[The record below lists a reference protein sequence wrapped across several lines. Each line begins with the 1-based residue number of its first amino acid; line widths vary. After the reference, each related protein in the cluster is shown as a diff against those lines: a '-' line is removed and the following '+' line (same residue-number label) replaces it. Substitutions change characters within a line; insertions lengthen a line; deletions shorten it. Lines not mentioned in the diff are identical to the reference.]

1 MSNSNKLS
9 ICFATLLLSGY
20 VLGHVRYT
28 GETAST
34 LTSEEIRRMVV
45 EISTPIDD
53 VVSTTYETTTLTSD
67 IHTLIT
73 STSELIESYVMTAA
87 STTTSNETT
96 TTSTTTT
103 EETTTT
109 TTEETTTTTT
119 TTTTTEES
127 TTTTTTTTNT
137 TTKKKT
143 TTIETT
149 TTELT
154 TEETATIDPDDYY
167 NIPIT
172 ESERIMLT
180 NLVAHEYGANWI
192 STAEKAKIV
201 MVVMNRVNSKNF
213 PNDIH
218 KVILQKGQFCNMPD
232 NRYIKQVTQDC
243 IEAVYY
249 YFNHVND
256 YSTNLFFY
264 YGDGFKNTFRE
275 HY

>member
-9 ICFATLLLSGY
+9 ICFATLLLSGF
-20 VLGHVRYT
+20 VLGHVRYS
-28 GETAST
+28 GETVST

-45 EISTPIDD
+45 EISAPVTD
-53 VVSTTYETTTLTSD
+53 VESTAYETTTLTSD

-119 TTTTTEES
+119 TEES
-127 TTTTTTTTNT
+127 TTTTNT

-149 TTELT
+149 TTEMT
-154 TEETATIDPDDYY
+154 TEETTTIDHDNYY
-167 NIPIT
+167 DIPIT

-249 YFNHVND
+249 YYNHVND

-264 YGDGFKNTFRE
+264 YGDGRKNYFRE
-275 HY
+275 KA

>member
-9 ICFATLLLSGY
+9 ICFATLLLSGF

-28 GETAST
+28 GETVST
-34 LTSEEIRRMVV
+34 LTSEEIRRMVYEVTMPVTDV
-45 EISTPIDD
+45 E
-53 VVSTTYETTTLTSD
+53 STTYETTTLTSD

-96 TTSTTTT
+96 TTSTTTS
-103 EETTTT
+103 TT

-119 TTTTTEES
+119 ITTEETT

-149 TTELT
+149 TTEMT
-154 TEETATIDPDDYY
+154 TEETTTIDPDDYY

-213 PNDIH
+213 PDDIH

-256 YSTNLFFY
+256 YSTRLFFY
-264 YGDGFKNTFRE
+264 YGDGRKNYFRE
-275 HY
+275 KA

>member
-9 ICFATLLLSGY
+9 ICFATLLLSGF
-20 VLGHVRYT
+20 VLGHVRYS
-28 GETAST
+28 GETVST
-34 LTSEEIRRMVV
+34 LTSEEIRRMVYEEVTMPVTDV
-45 EISTPIDD
+45 EST
-53 VVSTTYETTTLTSD
+53 VYETTTLTSD

-109 TTEETTTTTT
+109 TTTTEETTTTTT
-119 TTTTTEES
+119 TTTTEKS
-127 TTTTTTTTNT
+127 TTTTTNT

-154 TEETATIDPDDYY
+154 TEETTTIDPDDYY

-264 YGDGFKNTFRE
+264 YGDGFKNYFRE
-275 HY
+275 KA